1 MEKKKLILI
10 DGHSIVHRAYYG
22 VPDLTNSRG
31 MHTNAIYGFLNI
43 LFKALKEE
51 HPAYL
56 VIAFDEHAPTF
67 RHALFAEYKGTR
79 KPMDPELREQIPV
92 LREILEA
99 MTIPCV
105 SIPTIEADDIL
116 GTLALKAASDGLE
129 VDLISGDRDLLQIA
143 REHVRIC
150 IPTTTRGQTTTKY
163 YHEKELLEEYHL
175 TPSQFID
182 RKALMGDSS
191 DNYPGVPKVGEK
203 TAGEL
208 IQTYGSL
215 DGVYEH
221 LEEISKNSI
230 RESLRENKDLA
241 YLCRTLATIK
251 TDCEFDFSYES
262 AGTEHLFTPAA
273 YELIKQYELKSFFPY
288 FEESDKVVTAPEK
301 KIVSFDDPKSWAEA
315 AAKAGFPSIGLSF
328 GLEEGTL
335 YGACIAGEREKEA
348 ELYYLT
354 TVPGKENEV
363 ADALS
368 AILTEGLQ
376 VAVCDVK
383 DSYGILGLDCKADL
397 FDCVIGAYLVNPLKN
412 DYDEESVALEYLQW
426 TVKSRKE
433 RYGKRTLQEVA
444 FSNPDTLQEDLCD
457 RALIS
462 LKSAPGI
469 RENLK
474 NRGMDRLMNDIEMP
488 LSKVLYDMERIGIRV
503 KRDDLTAFSKELEE
517 GIAVLEKRIYE
528 EAGEE
533 FNIQSPKQLGVI
545 LFEKLGLPGGKK
557 TKSGYST
564 AADVLE
570 KLAGQSPIV
579 LDILEYRGL
588 SKLKSTYA
596 DGLPAYIGPDERI
609 HCRFNQ
615 TVTATG
621 RISSSEPN
629 LQNIPIRSELG
640 RRLRKVFVAEEG
652 YSLTDA
658 DYSQI
663 ELRILASLS
672 GDKSLIEAY
681 NSSQDIH
688 RITASKVFGV
698 PFEEVTD
705 LQRRNAK
712 AVNFGIVYGIS
723 SFGLSE
729 DLSISKK
736 EAAAYIEQ
744 YFATYPGIKS
754 YLDALVEHAKR
765 TGYAETFFGRRRP
778 IPELKAS
785 NFMQRSFGERVAMN
799 APIQGTAA
807 DIMKIAMI
815 SVWKELRERNL
826 RSKLILQVHDE
837 LVIETA
843 AGEEEI
849 VAELLERNM
858 KNAADFAVVLEVGMS
873 RGNTWYDAH

>member
-79 KPMDPELREQIPV
+79 KPMDPELREQIPA

-116 GTLALKAASDGLE
+116 GTLALKASADGLD

-143 REHVRIC
+143 RENVRIC
-150 IPTTTRGQTTTKY
+150 IPTTVRGQTTTKY

-203 TAGEL
+203 TATEL
-208 IQTYGSL
+208 IETYGSL

-221 LEEISKNSI
+221 LEEISKNAI
-230 RESLRENKDLA
+230 RESLRENRDLA

-251 TDCEFDFSYES
+251 TDCDFDFSYES
-262 AGTEHLFTPAA
+262 AGTEHLFTSAA

-288 FEESDKVVTAPEK
+288 FEEADKTVTMPEK
-301 KIVSFDDPKSWAEA
+301 KVTTFGDLTAWTEA
-315 AAKAGFPSIGLSF
+315 VKAAGHSALGLSF

-335 YGACIAGEREKEA
+335 YGICAAGLSEESA
-348 ELYYLT
+348 SLYYLQ
-354 TVPGKENEV
+354 TVPGRERE
-363 ADALS
+363 AAAALEG
-368 AILTEGLQ
+368 LLKEGLQ
-376 VAVCDVK
+376 VSLCDVK
-383 DSYGILGLDCKADL
+383 DDYRILGLDCKADL
-397 FDCVIGAYLVNPLKN
+397 FDCIIGAYLVNPLKN

-433 RYGKRTLQEVA
+433 RYGKRTLQEVSFA
-444 FSNPDTLQEDLCD
+444 DPDTLREDLCD

-462 LKSAPGI
+462 LKAAPLI
-469 RENLK
+469 RESLER
-474 NRGMDRLMNDIEMP
+474 RGMDRLMTDIEMP
-488 LSKVLYDMERIGIRV
+488 LSKVLYDMERVGIRV

-517 GIAVLEKRIYE
+517 GITVLEKRIYE

-579 LDILEYRGL
+579 LDILEYRAL

-596 DGLPAYIGPDERI
+596 DGLPAFIGPDERI

-615 TVTATG
+615 TVTAT
-621 RISSSEPN
+621 
-629 LQNIPIRSELG
+629 
-640 RRLRKVFVAEEG
+640 
-652 YSLTDA
+652 
-658 DYSQI
+658 
-663 ELRILASLS
+663 
-672 GDKSLIEAY
+672 
-681 NSSQDIH
+681 
-688 RITASKVFGV
+688 
-698 PFEEVTD
+698 
-705 LQRRNAK
+705 
-712 AVNFGIVYGIS
+712 
-723 SFGLSE
+723 
-729 DLSISKK
+729 
-736 EAAAYIEQ
+736 
-744 YFATYPGIKS
+744 
-754 YLDALVEHAKR
+754 
-765 TGYAETFFGRRRP
+765 
-778 IPELKAS
+778 
-785 NFMQRSFGERVAMN
+785 
-799 APIQGTAA
+799 
-807 DIMKIAMI
+807 
-815 SVWKELRERNL
+815 
-826 RSKLILQVHDE
+826 
-837 LVIETA
+837 
-843 AGEEEI
+843 
-849 VAELLERNM
+849 
-858 KNAADFAVVLEVGMS
+858 
-873 RGNTWYDAH
+873 